1 MAKFECN
8 DVLAG
13 FFIDGRSD
21 IWYNED
27 IIFRGHHLATLHLY
41 DWGGYFLLTDMVVF
55 DIMKV

>member
-13 FFIDGRSD
+13 FFIDGRSG

-27 IIFRGHHLATLHLY
+27 IIFRGHHLATPHLY
-41 DWGGYFLLTDMVVF
+41 DWGGYFFIDR
-55 DIMKV
+55 